1 MGIEFFDHGG
11 RKDRPDYLI
20 DYVPRSSSQ
29 ATHNLDHLLALSN
42 DELEAMLKPV
52 LLEHGLSADG
62 ESSRFRSWRT
72 CGRFPGQL
80 APKLISA
87 RTQQAEALGF
97 WPWARPLSRVSGA
110 LSNQI
115 IVPLGR
121 THGPSPPLSGDSDDV
136 NDAISPQTHRLFWLK
151 FGLGI

>member
-20 DYVPRSSSQ
+20 DYEPRSSSQ
-29 ATHNLDHLLALSN
+29 ATHNLIISSRSN

-62 ESSRFRSWRT
+62 EQVGSDPGEPAVAS
-72 CGRFPGQL
+72 GQL

-97 WPWARPLSRVSGA
+97 WPWHGLYLEYQAR
-110 LSNQI
+110 
-115 IVPLGR
+115 
-121 THGPSPPLSGDSDDV
+121 
-136 NDAISPQTHRLFWLK
+136 
-151 FGLGI
+151 